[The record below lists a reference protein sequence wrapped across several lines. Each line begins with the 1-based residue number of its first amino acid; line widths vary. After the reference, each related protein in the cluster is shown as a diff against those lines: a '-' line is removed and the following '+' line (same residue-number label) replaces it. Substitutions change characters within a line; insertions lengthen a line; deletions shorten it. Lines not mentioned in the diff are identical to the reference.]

1 MANLNADLRSY
12 LSGSNKETSNE
23 SSGFTAT
30 GKKTLDSVTSWWS
43 GSARQSK
50 NEEESETMLTS
61 SGDAGGKPAEEDG
74 NGWFNQA
81 QKDPFCPTLSKRQR
95 ILGFMTCLA
104 AGAFCFVLASV
115 YAPFI
120 VVKARKFALLYTM
133 GSLFTI
139 SSFSLLWGPWYHIK
153 HLFSSQRLPFTIVY
167 FTTMFLTLYFAMAK
181 QATIP
186 TAVCAICQVVAL
198 FWYIVSYIPGGQTG
212 LKFFSKLC
220 KAAASKTLSSA
231 LPV

>member
-1 MANLNADLRSY
+1 MANLNADLKSY
-12 LSGSNKETSNE
+12 LSGSKNGSSGETS
-23 SSGFTAT
+23 SFATSG
-30 GKKTLDSVTSWWS
+30 KRTLDTVTNWWS
-43 GSARQSK
+43 GARGSGGGNGGEGEK
-50 NEEESETMLTS
+50 MLG
-61 SGDAGGKPAEEDG
+61 GDLASKPAEEDG

-95 ILGFMTCLA
+95 ILGFMSFIVAGAICFALA
-104 AGAFCFVLASV
+104 AV

-120 VVKARKFALLYTM
+120 VLRARKFALLYTL

-153 HLFSSQRLPFTIVY
+153 HLFSKDRLPFTAIY
-167 FTTMFLTLYFAMAK
+167 FTSMFLTLYFSLVR
-181 QATIP
+181 QATLP
-186 TAVCAICQVVAL
+186 TTLCAIFQIIAL

-220 KAAASKTLSSA
+220 KAAASKTISSA

>member
-12 LSGSNKETSNE
+12 LSSSKNG
-23 SSGFTAT
+23 SSGSGESGGFAAS
-30 GKKTLDSVTSWWS
+30 GKRTLNTMTNWWR
-43 GSARQSK
+43 G
-50 NEEESETMLTS
+50 
-61 SGDAGGKPAEEDG
+61 SGDGGEGGEGEKMLAGDVASKPAEDDG

-95 ILGFMTCLA
+95 ILGFMTFIV
-104 AGAFCFVLASV
+104 AGAFCFGLAAV

-120 VVKARKFALLYTM
+120 VLRARKFALLYTM

-139 SSFSLLWGPWYHIK
+139 SSFSLLWGPWYHLK
-153 HLFSSQRLPFTIVY
+153 HLFSSDRLPFTVIY
-167 FTTMFLTLYFAMAK
+167 FTSMFLTLYFSLMR
-181 QATIP
+181 QSTLP
-186 TAVCAICQVVAL
+186 TVICAVFQIIAL
-198 FWYIVSYIPGGQTG
+198 VWYIVSYIPGGQTG

-220 KAAASKTLSSA
+220 KAAASKTLSNA